1 MKYYA
6 VRKGRVTGIF
16 TSWDETSK
24 QVNGFSGAEYKSFN
38 TVKEAEDYLN
48 GSPFKEQ
55 NIQNNQTKI
64 KIPPKVTIIKEE
76 KEKETTL
83 TNKII
88 NGVWNSV
95 KESVVGS
102 DISEENRKK
111 RTIYTD
117 GSCVEK
123 IGGYGFL
130 VVRDDGYTEPFC
142 GKVPAYP
149 CTNQVAELY
158 AILKAV
164 THFSDMYPYSSGL
177 DLYTDSKYSIGCL
190 TEWWP
195 NWNKNG
201 WRNAKGEVV
210 ANKGLIQDILKVL
223 TLLKN
228 RGCVVNFYHVFGH
241 SGDKYNEMCD
251 ALANQGRGV

>member
-6 VRKGRVTGIF
+6 VRKGRVPGIF
-16 TSWDETSK
+16 TSWEETSK

-48 GSPFKEQ
+48 PQSSKKEEPKIQIPTKVTVIKEQ
-55 NIQNNQTKI
+55 
-64 KIPPKVTIIKEE
+64 
-76 KEKETTL
+76 KETTL
-83 TNKII
+83 TMKILE
-88 NGVWNSV
+88 SV

-130 VVRDDGYTEPFC
+130 VVRDDNYTEPFC

-201 WRNAKGEVV
+201 WKNAKGEVV

-228 RGCVVNFYHVFGH
+228 KGCVVNFYHVFGH

-251 ALANQGRGV
+251 ALANQGRG